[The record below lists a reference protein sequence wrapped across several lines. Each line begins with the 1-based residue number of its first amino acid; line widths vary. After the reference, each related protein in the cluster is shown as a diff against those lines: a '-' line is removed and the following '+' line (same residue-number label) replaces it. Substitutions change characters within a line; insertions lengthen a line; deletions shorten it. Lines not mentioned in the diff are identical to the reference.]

1 MNKYNY
7 KTPLYGALLIAAVVI
22 AYFVMA
28 NLNMKDLYAGFA
40 SGNGRIESTQ
50 VNIAAKFPGRLAEV
64 AVHEG
69 DMVKKGQLLAKLDTN
84 ELQARLKQA
93 EAQVAQAV
101 QQKRYATAIVTQR
114 QSELSLA
121 AKNLERSKTL
131 YVNKNI
137 SLVQLQ
143 QHETAMQSA
152 QAALLAAKSQVI
164 SAGAA
169 IDAAKA
175 QIETIKVNIDDS
187 NLYAPVDARVLYRL
201 AEPGEMIGSGG
212 NVLVLLDLLD
222 TYMTIFLPTSQA
234 GLVDIGSEARI
245 ILDAL
250 PDIAIPAHVTY
261 VSPQAQFTPK
271 EIETQSE
278 REKLMF
284 RVKVKI
290 DSNVLKEN
298 LHKVKTGLPGVA
310 YVPIDASEVWPEDL
324 NKLPENRLKE
334 IK

>member
-1 MNKYNY
+1 MNKYNW
-7 KTPLYGALLIAAVVI
+7 KIILYSILFIVAFVI
-22 AYFVMA
+22 AYLYYT
-28 NLNMKDLYAGFA
+28 NLATNDLSAKFA

-50 VNIAAKFPGRLAEV
+50 VNIAAKFPGKLTEV
-64 AVHEG
+64 VADEG
-69 DMVKKGQLLAKLDTN
+69 EMVKKGQLLAKLDTN

-93 EAQVAQAV
+93 KAQVAQAI
-101 QQKRYATAIVTQR
+101 QQKRYAKAIVIQR
-114 QSELSLA
+114 QSELSFA
-121 AKNLERSKTL
+121 TKNLERSQTL

-137 SLVQLQ
+137 SLAKLQ
-143 QHETAMQSA
+143 QHETAIESA
-152 QAALLAAKSQVI
+152 KAALSAVKAQLI
-164 SAGAA
+164 SADAS

-187 NLYAPVDARVLYRL
+187 NLYSPIDARVLYRL
-201 AEPGEMIGSGG
+201 AEPGEIVAGGG
-212 NVLVLLDLLD
+212 NVIVLLNLLD

-234 GLVDIGSEARI
+234 GLIDIGSEARI

-290 DSNVLKEN
+290 DSSLLKRHLN
-298 LHKVKTGLPGVA
+298 KVKTGLPGVA
-310 YVPIDASEVWPEDL
+310 YVRIKESTVWPEEL
-324 NKLPENRLKE
+324 NRLPEQDPKYQR
-334 IK
+334 

>member
-1 MNKYNY
+1 MNKY
-7 KTPLYGALLIAAVVI
+7 KTSLYAALLIAVVVI
-22 AYFVMA
+22 AYFLMVHFA
-28 NLNMKDLYAGFA
+28 KNDLYAGFA

-50 VNIAAKFPGRLAEV
+50 INIAAKFSGRLVEV

-69 DMVKKGQLLAKLDTN
+69 DMVKKGQLLARLNTN
-84 ELQARLKQA
+84 ELQARLKQG
-93 EAQVAQAV
+93 EAQVAQAI
-101 QQKRYATAIVTQR
+101 QQKRYVTAIVTQR

-137 SLVQLQ
+137 SLVQMQ

-152 QAALLAAKSQVI
+152 QAALLAVKAQVT
-164 SAGAA
+164 SSEAA

-187 NLYAPVDARVLYRL
+187 NLYAPVNARVLYRL

-284 RVKVKI
+284 RIKVKI
-290 DSNVLKEN
+290 DSNILKEN
-298 LHKVKTGLPGVA
+298 LHKVKTGLPGVG
-310 YVPIDASEVWPEDL
+310 YVRIDGSAAWPKEL
-324 NKLPENRLKE
+324 NKLPEHHLEETK
-334 IK
+334 